1 MTRLTQ
7 AQVEEAEYK
16 VFTYREEHFKM
27 AARVDISRLVFDKNF
42 KRQMSNRQNIA
53 RLERIL
59 DTQGCQRLMEECHVP
74 VLIPESDWQ
83 RRVRPRLVDGQFHQL
98 DVDIDYQ
105 LRGQDHE
112 NLIIAARK
120 KLSSSNSWW
129 IVDVYVTGQ
138 TAGEEPLQEEFVR
151 SLQERFPND
160 QRPPDGLIYERIRY
174 YEGYLDGPVNRIAAN
189 HWWAALERVP
199 GSKKG
204 KYLRAFLKH
213 PTLPQAFD
221 ELLPIAG
228 IWEGMR
234 IGLLHKLVSM
244 RCDEPLL
251 CYLNHIKSTFFGL
264 MGDRRDLL
272 AQLDGVTIQLLKSR
286 VPKVSARDL
295 RFLEDRMSKEELF
308 PDIEDVQDRTE
319 IWERLKEIQYP
330 IPTLETFFKDRISLE
345 VGRSVLQQLYIP
357 DPHRKMTV
365 DEELGEQ
372 YYTSVPVMTSNRQH
386 GIRGDLYDFW
396 RFSFQYGF
404 EMTDHK
410 RRTRTKSGTQLAP
423 TPVEELHERQ
433 KLWQH
438 LFWLVREKG
447 FSTPLVD
454 GLPAHPVE
462 LSPITPCDYP
472 ASVEEDLPVERRNGT
487 PYRDSV
493 EADHF
498 ALSREVLERPWS
510 SPRVTAGFARR
521 SVFLAY
527 FRYLKDDRDSQFV
540 PEVETNEAVPQEPSL
555 WNPNF
560 DDLIQ
565 NTIIPPEENEATV
578 FSVFSTP
585 QFDPT
590 SLAPAVDIQS
600 PSRFNMKFIIPGEPD
615 RDVPL
620 PNIQSALNKFFEG
633 FSKYHFHIYSRDN
646 PTRGING
653 RDCYSL
659 YVRNPFLLLHA
670 EYVGADL
677 SQTVLHES
685 TDQEE
690 TRTSKK
696 RRLNQN
702 EQRELISAK
711 EWLNMSLNELTQEI
725 SANRVDMDL
734 PGGEDSI
741 T

>member
-1 MTRLTQ
+1 M
-7 AQVEEAEYK
+7 
-16 VFTYREEHFKM
+16 
-27 AARVDISRLVFDKNF
+27 
-42 KRQMSNRQNIA
+42 
-53 RLERIL
+53 
-59 DTQGCQRLMEECHVP
+59 
-74 VLIPESDWQ
+74 
-83 RRVRPRLVDGQFHQL
+83 
-98 DVDIDYQ
+98 YQ
-105 LRGQDHE
+105 
-112 NLIIAARK
+112 
-120 KLSSSNSWW
+120 
-129 IVDVYVTGQ
+129 
-138 TAGEEPLQEEFVR
+138 
-151 SLQERFPND
+151 
-160 QRPPDGLIYERIRY
+160 
-174 YEGYLDGPVNRIAAN
+174 
-189 HWWAALERVP
+189 
-199 GSKKG
+199 
-204 KYLRAFLKH
+204 
-213 PTLPQAFD
+213 
-221 ELLPIAG
+221 
-228 IWEGMR
+228 
-234 IGLLHKLVSM
+234 
-244 RCDEPLL
+244 PLL

-308 PDIEDVQDRTE
+308 PDIEDVQDRTG

-357 DPHRKMTV
+357 DPHRKMTI

-372 YYTSVPVMTSNRQH
+372 YYTGVPVMTSNRQH

-410 RRTRTKSGTQLAP
+410 RRTRTKPGTQLVP
-423 TPVEELHERQ
+423 TPIEELHERQ

-527 FRYLKDDRDSQFV
+527 FRYLKDDHDSQFV
-540 PEVETNEAVPQEPSL
+540 PEVETNEEVSQEPSL
-555 WNPNF
+555 WNPRF

-615 RDVPL
+615 KDVTL

-670 EYVGADL
+670 EYIGADL
-677 SQTVLHES
+677 SQTVLHKS

-725 SANRVDMDL
+725 SAYRVDMDL

>member
-1 MTRLTQ
+1 M
-7 AQVEEAEYK
+7 
-16 VFTYREEHFKM
+16 
-27 AARVDISRLVFDKNF
+27 
-42 KRQMSNRQNIA
+42 
-53 RLERIL
+53 
-59 DTQGCQRLMEECHVP
+59 
-74 VLIPESDWQ
+74 
-83 RRVRPRLVDGQFHQL
+83 
-98 DVDIDYQ
+98 YQ
-105 LRGQDHE
+105 
-112 NLIIAARK
+112 
-120 KLSSSNSWW
+120 
-129 IVDVYVTGQ
+129 
-138 TAGEEPLQEEFVR
+138 
-151 SLQERFPND
+151 
-160 QRPPDGLIYERIRY
+160 
-174 YEGYLDGPVNRIAAN
+174 
-189 HWWAALERVP
+189 
-199 GSKKG
+199 
-204 KYLRAFLKH
+204 
-213 PTLPQAFD
+213 
-221 ELLPIAG
+221 
-228 IWEGMR
+228 
-234 IGLLHKLVSM
+234 
-244 RCDEPLL
+244 PLL

-410 RRTRTKSGTQLAP
+410 RRTRTKPGTQLAP
-423 TPVEELHERQ
+423 TPMEELHERQ

-487 PYRDSV
+487 PYKDSM

-498 ALSREVLERPWS
+498 ALTREVLERPWS

-527 FRYLKDDRDSQFV
+527 FRYLKVENDSQSIH
-540 PEVETNEAVPQEPSL
+540 EVETNEAVPQEPSL
-555 WNPNF
+555 WNPSF

-578 FSVFSTP
+578 FPVFSTP

-590 SLAPAVDIQS
+590 SLAPAADIQ
-600 PSRFNMKFIIPGEPD
+600 PLSRFSMKFIIPGEPD
-615 RDVPL
+615 KVVLL

-633 FSKYHFHIYSRDN
+633 FSRYHFHIYSRDN
-646 PTRGING
+646 PTRGIYG

-659 YVRNPFLLLHA
+659 YLGNPFLLLHA
-670 EYVGADL
+670 EYIGAD
-677 SQTVLHES
+677 SETVFHGS
-685 TDQEE
+685 TDQQE
-690 TRTSKK
+690 TRTTKK
-696 RRLNQN
+696 RRLNEN
-702 EQRELISAK
+702 EQGELISAK
-711 EWLNMSLNELTQEI
+711 EWLNASLNELTQEI
-725 SANRVDMDL
+725 PENRVDMDL

>member
-151 SLQERFPND
+151 SLRERFPND
-160 QRPPDGLIYERIRY
+160 QRPPDGLIYERI
-174 YEGYLDGPVNRIAAN
+174 
-189 HWWAALERVP
+189 
-199 GSKKG
+199 
-204 KYLRAFLKH
+204 
-213 PTLPQAFD
+213 
-221 ELLPIAG
+221 
-228 IWEGMR
+228 
-234 IGLLHKLVSM
+234 
-244 RCDEPLL
+244 
-251 CYLNHIKSTFFGL
+251 
-264 MGDRRDLL
+264 RRDLL

-295 RFLEDRMSKEELF
+295 RFLENRMSKEELF
-308 PDIEDVQDRTE
+308 PDIEGVQDRTE

-365 DEELGEQ
+365 DEELGER
-372 YYTSVPVMTSNRQH
+372 YYTSVPVMTSNRQQ

-410 RRTRTKSGTQLAP
+410 RRTRTKPGTQLAP
-423 TPVEELHERQ
+423 TPMEELHERQ

-487 PYRDSV
+487 PYKDSM

-527 FRYLKDDRDSQFV
+527 FRYLKVENGSQSI

-555 WNPNF
+555 WNPSF

-578 FSVFSTP
+578 FPVFSTP

-590 SLAPAVDIQS
+590 SLAPAGDIQP
-600 PSRFNMKFIIPGEPD
+600 PSRFSMKFIIPALTVIGAHD
-615 RDVPL
+615 QVP
-620 PNIQSALNKFFEG
+620 
-633 FSKYHFHIYSRDN
+633 
-646 PTRGING
+646 T
-653 RDCYSL
+653 
-659 YVRNPFLLLHA
+659 
-670 EYVGADL
+670 
-677 SQTVLHES
+677 
-685 TDQEE
+685 
-690 TRTSKK
+690 
-696 RRLNQN
+696 
-702 EQRELISAK
+702 
-711 EWLNMSLNELTQEI
+711 
-725 SANRVDMDL
+725 
-734 PGGEDSI
+734 
-741 T
+741 